1 MLLQRIWHFRSC
13 AVKIEPSIASV
24 GARAARLLDQHPTWT
39 VEAVFDRSFYIRG
52 ADEFICVGEASI
64 GDGPLNAVLRS
75 GSKLPHLDV
84 GHAVSLGISTAEVW
98 RVPTWSTRTYL
109 VAFEQVQHVIQLA
122 LREAPLDSFTHAV
135 FSAREP
141 TTALA
146 RRAVAGTRALR
157 NGLKSGNTAKLDEA
171 VSLFLGLGHGLTP
184 SGDDALSGALMMLF
198 ALRKDAQAIILGRC
212 ISANMDNATSALSCA
227 FLRAACDGEPSAA
240 LHQAI
245 TALLVNAPPGD
256 VISPI
261 RAIGQTSG
269 FDMLAGVLLVAGF
282 HSQIL

>member
-13 AVKIEPSIASV
+13 AVKIEPSIASI

-98 RVPTWSTRTYL
+98 RVPAWSTRTYL

>member
-1 MLLQRIWHFRSC
+1 MLMQRNWQPRSC
-13 AVKIEPSIASV
+13 AVTIEPSIACI

-39 VEAVFDRSFYIRG
+39 VEAVFDRSFYIRS

-75 GSKLPHLDV
+75 GSKLQHLDV
-84 GHAVSLGISTAEVW
+84 GDAVALGISTAAVW
-98 RVPTWSTRTYL
+98 RVPAWSTRTYL
-109 VAFEQVQHVIQLA
+109 VAFEHVQHVIQLV

-146 RRAVAGTRALR
+146 RRVIAGARALR
-157 NGLKSGNTAKLDEA
+157 NGLTSGNTAKLDEA

-212 ISANMDNATSALSCA
+212 ISANMEKATSALSCA

-240 LHQAI
+240 MHEAI
-245 TALLVNAPPGD
+245 AALLGHARPAD
-256 VISPI
+256 VVSPV
-261 RAIGQTSG
+261 RDIGETSG

>member
-1 MLLQRIWHFRSC
+1 M
-13 AVKIEPSIASV
+13 
-24 GARAARLLDQHPTWT
+24 LDQHPTWT

-98 RVPTWSTRTYL
+98 RVPAWSTRTYL

-240 LHQAI
+240 MHQAI

>member
-98 RVPTWSTRTYL
+98 RVPAWSTRTYL

-146 RRAVAGTRALR
+146 RRALAGTRALR

>member
-1 MLLQRIWHFRSC
+1 MLLQRNWHFRSC
-13 AVKIEPSIASV
+13 AVTIEPSITSI

-39 VEAVFDRSFYIRG
+39 VEAVFDRSFYIRD

-84 GHAVSLGISTAEVW
+84 GHAVSLGISTAAVW
-98 RVPTWSTRTYL
+98 RVPAWSTRTYH

-122 LREAPLDSFTHAV
+122 LREAPRDSFTHAV

-240 LHQAI
+240 MHQAI

-269 FDMLAGVLLVAGF
+269 FDMLAGVLLIAGF

>member
-13 AVKIEPSIASV
+13 AVKIEPSIASI

-98 RVPTWSTRTYL
+98 RVPAWSTRTYL

-240 LHQAI
+240 MHQAI

>member
-1 MLLQRIWHFRSC
+1 MLLQRNWHFRSC
-13 AVKIEPSIASV
+13 AVTIEPSIASI

-98 RVPTWSTRTYL
+98 RVPAWSTRTYL

-227 FLRAACDGEPSAA
+227 FLRAACDDEPSAA
-240 LHQAI
+240 MHQAI

>member
-1 MLLQRIWHFRSC
+1 MLMQRNWQPRSC
-13 AVKIEPSIASV
+13 AVTIEPSIASI

-39 VEAVFDRSFYIRG
+39 VEAVFDRSFYIRS

-75 GSKLPHLDV
+75 GSKLQHLDV
-84 GHAVSLGISTAEVW
+84 GDAVALGISTAAVW
-98 RVPTWSTRTYL
+98 RVPAWSTRTYL
-109 VAFEQVQHVIQLA
+109 VAFEHVEHAIQLV

-146 RRAVAGTRALR
+146 RRVIAGARALR
-157 NGLKSGNTAKLDEA
+157 NGLTSGNTAKLDEA

-212 ISANMDNATSALSCA
+212 ISANMEKATSALSRA

-240 LHQAI
+240 MHEAI
-245 TALLVNAPPGD
+245 AALLGHARPAD
-256 VISPI
+256 VVSPV
-261 RAIGQTSG
+261 RDIGETSG

>member
-1 MLLQRIWHFRSC
+1 MLMQRNWQPRSC
-13 AVKIEPSIASV
+13 AVTIEPSIASI

-39 VEAVFDRSFYIRG
+39 VEAVFDRSFYIRS
-52 ADEFICVGEASI
+52 ADEFICIGEASI

-75 GSKLPHLDV
+75 GSKLQHLDV
-84 GHAVSLGISTAEVW
+84 GDAVALGISTAAVW
-98 RVPTWSTRTYL
+98 RVPAWSTRTYL
-109 VAFEQVQHVIQLA
+109 VAFEHVEHAIQLV

-146 RRAVAGTRALR
+146 RRVIAGARALR
-157 NGLKSGNTAKLDEA
+157 NGLTSGNTAKLDEA

-212 ISANMDNATSALSCA
+212 ISANMEKATSALSCA

-240 LHQAI
+240 MHEAI
-245 TALLVNAPPGD
+245 AALLGHARPAD
-256 VISPI
+256 VVSPV
-261 RAIGQTSG
+261 RDIGETSG